1 MNNQETQQT
10 TSTDLPKGQPFSI
23 DHGNQVWGPEGLYCE
38 CLEHATQQ
46 VCDALNIQA
55 SALFWLT
62 FAMGKGVKVPEAL
75 IFQFRSTIGVL
86 APEIMEAANAETFD
100 VAAEMGVIL

>member
-1 MNNQETQQT
+1 M
-10 TSTDLPKGQPFSI
+10 
-23 DHGNQVWGPEGLYCE
+23 
-38 CLEHATQQ
+38 EHATQQ
-46 VCDALNIQA
+46 ICDALNIQA

-75 IFQFRSTIGVL
+75 ILQFRSTIGVL